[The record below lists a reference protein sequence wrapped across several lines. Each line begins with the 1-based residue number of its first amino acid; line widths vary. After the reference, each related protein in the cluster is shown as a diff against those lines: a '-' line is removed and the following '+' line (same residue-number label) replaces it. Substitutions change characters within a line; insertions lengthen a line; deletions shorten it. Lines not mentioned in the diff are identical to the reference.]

1 MKRSTDMDNTNDIP
15 SEDQTSRLQQPAVG
29 GSLPPAQ
36 QMRMW
41 SRAARCIGEE
51 ARQAGQE
58 LRAGKFM
65 AMALAYAKCAELLE
79 RQ

>member
-1 MKRSTDMDNTNDIP
+1 MEDTTNIP
-15 SEDQTSRLQQPAVG
+15 NEEQTSRLQQPAVG

-36 QMRMW
+36 QMRQW
-41 SRAARCIGEE
+41 SRAARYTGEE

-65 AMALAYAKCAELLE
+65 AMAMALAYAKCADLIE

>member
-1 MKRSTDMDNTNDIP
+1 MDNETNTQN
-15 SEDQTSRLQQPAVG
+15 EEQTSRLQQPVVD

-36 QMRMW
+36 QMRQW
-41 SRAARCIGEE
+41 SRAARHTGEE

-65 AMALAYAKCAELLE
+65 AMALAYAKCADLLE